1 MSAITGDPVLNFG
14 ELFPG
19 ITESSGGL
27 NGRVYGVQQSVSWAL
42 TPPLTVD
49 GTTYQVVAFVAP
61 VNGCFIKNIW
71 ISGKVKAAG
80 GTSTI
85 AFDNFDASANA
96 AGNVL
101 STTNVNA
108 LTVITT
114 INEGVELTLNTT
126 PENLVMD
133 EGDVLS
139 STYVTGTETTNGQ
152 GYAATAIIIVPVVL

>member
-49 GTTYQVVAFVAP
+49 SATYQVVAFVAP

-71 ISGKVKAAG
+71 ISGMVKAAG

-126 PENLVMD
+126 AENLVMD